1 MDGQTVLSSLRQM
14 CRDIDAGRPL
24 RRINLGRA
32 LGTAI
37 IGFSLAVVGC
47 PERVFDEC
55 VACYGVPAP
64 PPAAEICDDGIDND
78 GDGHLDCADDACATD
93 DACPA
98 ITEYAAPFPG
108 IMPESAD
115 DGDAGEAVAMYA
127 RPFERPGNGR
137 TKAD

>member
-1 MDGQTVLSSLRQM
+1 MDGQTVLSSLRQL

-24 RRINLGRA
+24 RRITVGRA
-32 LGTAI
+32 VGATI
-37 IGFSLAVVGC
+37 IGLSVAASGC
-47 PERVFDEC
+47 PDDRGGYYPEY
-55 VACYGVPAP
+55 AVPMP
-64 PPAAEICDDGIDND
+64 PPAAEVCDDGIDND
-78 GDGHLDCADDACATD
+78 GDGHLDCADDECATD

-98 ITEYAAPFPG
+98 NTEYAAPFPG